1 MDAWDP
7 ELEGCF
13 GADGKFTINE
23 TAFGWL
29 TSLRQRNV
37 RWKEVKKQI
46 VEYLRSKGADR
57 DRLRDET
64 KRARKKLKP
73 WLC

>member
-1 MDAWDP
+1 MAPWDP
-7 ELEGCF
+7 EVEGCF
-13 GADGKFTINE
+13 SADGRFVINE
-23 TAFGWL
+23 TGFAWL

-46 VEYLRSKGADR
+46 VAFLRSKGVDR
-57 DRLRDET
+57 DRLREET

-73 WLC
+73 WLG